1 MKRGELITLR
11 TFQFMLVLMGAMLV
25 YGLSFATVKLVK
37 GEVHGTAHFE
47 P

>member
-11 TFQFMLVLMGAMLV
+11 AFQLALVFMGAMLV

-37 GEVHGTAHFE
+37 GEVGSTACME